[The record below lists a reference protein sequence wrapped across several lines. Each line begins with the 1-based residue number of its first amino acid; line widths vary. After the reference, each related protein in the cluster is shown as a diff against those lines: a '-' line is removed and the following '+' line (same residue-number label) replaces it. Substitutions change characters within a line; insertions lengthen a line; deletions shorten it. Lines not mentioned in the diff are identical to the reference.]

1 MRLRCWPD
9 VNATDRDQD
18 AELERLLKLGAR
30 TADVGQTGHEQWHVL
45 ADPEGNEFCL
55 LKARLNPL

>member
-1 MRLRCWPD
+1 MSELVLECRDPE

-18 AELERLLKLGAR
+18 A
-30 TADVGQTGHEQWHVL
+30 
-45 ADPEGNEFCL
+45 FCL